1 MPSGD
6 EIIHTALR
14 VLNEAL
20 AADPVAINELIQH
33 RVTVTS
39 LALIDHP
46 TIQSGRVEG
55 ESRTS
60 ALGLINGILGEHGF
74 IGLWRGG
81 RIDGG
86 IVSFVRVSPD
96 GRHYVDEAGAAI
108 AAQVQ
113 CFMLGCKDIDV
124 SDCSECHGSY
134 CGKHMETHV
143 APVALHH
150 D

>member
-6 EIIHTALR
+6 EIIETALR

-33 RVTVTS
+33 RVVVTS
-39 LALIDHP
+39 PALIDHP
-46 TIQSGRVEG
+46 TVQSGEING
-55 ESRTS
+55 EILTGP
-60 ALGLINGILGEHGF
+60 LGLINGILGEHGF

-81 RIDGG
+81 RTDGD

-96 GRHYVDEAGAAI
+96 GRHYMDEAGAARQ
-108 AAQVQ
+108 AQVQ
-113 CFMLGCKDIDV
+113 CFMLGCKDSDV